1 MLKKHRRIG
10 VFCGRIAAEG
20 NNKNKMQ
27 IEVQRGTTIKICDVS
42 DQTSRALTQAEKFL
56 DRQKLIYQLRSRN
69 AEEFKAIEEF
79 MELLTKNFSR

>member
-1 MLKKHRRIG
+1 MK
-10 VFCGRIAAEG
+10 V
-20 NNKNKMQ
+20 
-27 IEVQRGTTIKICDVS
+27 EVHRGTTIKIGDVS

-56 DRQKLIYQLRSRN
+56 DRQKFIYQLRSRN